1 MENRS
6 SAPRWPYAVSGALA
20 ATAGTAAG
28 HLVAALVNPG
38 ASPVVAVGAMVVDA
52 TPTPVKEW
60 AVSTLGTADKP
71 VLLVSVAVVTLLAA
85 AGIGLLA
92 RRRRT
97 LALVLLGVLT
107 VLAAAAALARPT
119 STPADA
125 LPALAA
131 AVVGVTTLHLLA
143 RRADRTA
150 GPSSRG
156 AERGSVAADQAVAA
170 AGERPAA
177 SPLDGTAH
185 EAGAEPTAARRS
197 FLVGAAGTAA
207 AAAAGLALGQKLG
220 ANPTLPTAAD
230 LPRPTTALST
240 LPKGLDQKVPGISPF
255 RTPVG
260 SFYRV
265 DTSLI
270 VPRVNPDDWALEI
283 DGDVANPF
291 RLTYAELLDLPMIE
305 RDITMT
311 CVSNEVGGGYV
322 SSARW
327 LGVRVRDL
335 LERARVGSGA
345 DQILST
351 STTGF
356 TISTPVQALTDD
368 RDALVAVAMNGQPLP
383 AKHGFPARLVTPGL
397 YGFVGSTKWLAKL
410 TATTY
415 AREEAYWTERGW
427 ATDAPVLT
435 QSRID
440 TPRGLDTVTAGRT
453 VPIGG
458 VAWAQGRGIGKV
470 EVRVDDGEWMAATL
484 GPEAGVDY
492 WRQWYAPW
500 TPAGSGRHTLTVRA
514 TDNDGQVQTQ
524 AKAEPFP
531 KGATGW
537 HSVVVFVK

>member
-1 MENRS
+1 
-6 SAPRWPYAVSGALA
+6 V
-20 ATAGTAAG
+20 
-28 HLVAALVNPG
+28 
-38 ASPVVAVGAMVVDA
+38 
-52 TPTPVKEW
+52 
-60 AVSTLGTADKP
+60 
-71 VLLVSVAVVTLLAA
+71 
-85 AGIGLLA
+85 
-92 RRRRT
+92 
-97 LALVLLGVLT
+97 
-107 VLAAAAALARPT
+107 
-119 STPADA
+119 
-125 LPALAA
+125 
-131 AVVGVTTLHLLA
+131 
-143 RRADRTA
+143 
-150 GPSSRG
+150 
-156 AERGSVAADQAVAA
+156 
-170 AGERPAA
+170 
-177 SPLDGTAH
+177 AH
-185 EAGAEPTAARRS
+185 EAGAKPTAGRRA
-197 FLVGAAGTAA
+197 FLAGAGATAA
-207 AAAAGLALGQKLG
+207 AAAVGAALGQKVG

-230 LPRPTTALST
+230 LPRPAASLPT
-240 LPKGLDQKVPGISPF
+240 LPSGLEQRVPGISPF
-255 RTPVG
+255 RTPTR

-270 VPRVNPDDWALEI
+270 IPRVNPDDWELEI

-291 RLTYAELLDLPMIE
+291 RLTYAELLDLPMVE

-335 LERARVGSGA
+335 LDRAGVGSRV

-383 AKHGFPARLVTPGL
+383 AKHGFPARLVTPRL
-397 YGFVGSTKWLAKL
+397 YGFVGSTKWLARL

-440 TPRGLDTVTAGRT
+440 TPRGLSTVRAGDT

-458 VAWAQGRGIGKV
+458 VAWAQGRGIRSV
-470 EVRVDDGEWMAATL
+470 EVRVDDGEWRTATL
-484 GPEAGVDY
+484 GPEANIDY
-492 WRQWYAPW
+492 WRQWFLPW
-500 TPAGSGRHTLTVRA
+500 DVPSGSGRHTLTVRA
-514 TDNDGQVQTQ
+514 TDNDGRVQTE
-524 AKAEPFP
+524 ARAEPFP

-537 HSVVVFVK
+537 HSVVVLAE